1 MRYQVLMT
9 ATMLSLGIWACG
21 ERDDSDVDTSTVPF
35 DTGMAAAPSAAKKGP
50 SDSAVAAA
58 PATPATPD
66 GEVLGAFIAA
76 NQHEVEHSRLGAQA
90 GSTQTIR
97 DLAKGFARDHDDL
110 VQRARELATKQS
122 ITAAEPSGDP
132 IGQPHG
138 QTMTSLKGKSG
149 VDFDRAYLQHEVD
162 YHQALISAL
171 NNDWLPKATNQELKT
186 FLQQT
191 VPAFQSHL
199 KGAQDLRAK
208 LPAE

>member
-9 ATMLSLGIWACG
+9 AAMLSLGVWACR

-35 DTGMAAAPSAAKKGP
+35 DTGMAAAAGATKKGP
-50 SDSAVAAA
+50 SDTAATA

-76 NQHEVEHSRLGAQA
+76 NQHEVEHSRLGSQQ
-90 GSTQTIR
+90 GSTQPIR
-97 DLAKGFARDHDDL
+97 DLARGFARDHDDL

-122 ITAAEPSGDP
+122 ITSTVPAGDP

-138 QTMTSLKGKSG
+138 QTMTTLKGKSG

-162 YHQALISAL
+162 YHQALMNAL
-171 NNDWLPKATNQELKT
+171 NTDWLPKATNQELKT

-191 VPAFQSHL
+191 VPAFQAHL
-199 KGAQDLRAK
+199 K
-208 LPAE
+208 